1 MVQVL
6 SLAAAVAL
14 ILAAAE
20 GLRTSSPVRL
30 NTARRRAASRL
41 CSQDSLSTLE
51 SASRA
56 ECEAYL
62 IEIGGVELWEPVAM
76 SLDVHCAV
84 ALKEDEPSNRFRPMT
99 VESLSSRWRE
109 VARRKANA
117 TQWALEVAEYAE
129 AVRRE
134 RDELDKLAKS
144 PWTEWLAD
152 SIDTA
157 ALLSGDLPPELKVA
171 GKTDET
177 RYATFVIYEQLT
189 KEVEEIYAKAAR
201 DNLRAVLEERG
212 ETVDWCRRQLN
223 ITDPNKTDD
232 EVLDEFLKSPNSQI
246 PAIIVE
252 VAANLLSIA
261 FLALF
266 FMLCYNSFT
275 ALFQF
280 VGLVP
285 ADTQPAQLDNPFVNA
300 GQPLGGSPSTS
311 PGEAGLNAALSAF
324 QKLRTPQ

>member
-1 MVQVL
+1 
-6 SLAAAVAL
+6 
-14 ILAAAE
+14 
-20 GLRTSSPVRL
+20 
-30 NTARRRAASRL
+30 
-41 CSQDSLSTLE
+41 
-51 SASRA
+51 
-56 ECEAYL
+56 
-62 IEIGGVELWEPVAM
+62 M

-99 VESLSSRWRE
+99 VDSLSARWRE
-109 VARRKANA
+109 VARRKANS

-134 RDELDKLAKS
+134 RAELDKLAKS

-157 ALLSGDLPPELKVA
+157 AILSGDLPPELKNA
-171 GKTDET
+171 GKSDET

-201 DNLRAVLEERG
+201 DNLRDVLAERG

-223 ITDPNKTDD
+223 ITDPSMTDD

-252 VAANLLSIA
+252 VAGNLLTIA
-261 FLALF
+261 FLSLF

-280 VGLVP
+280 IGLIP

-300 GQPLGGSPSTS
+300 GQPLGGTPTTS
-311 PGEAGLNAALSAF
+311 PGEAGLNAAMSAF
-324 QKLRTPQ
+324 QKLRSPL